1 MKKFLLIALGIL
13 TIGITTNAQD
23 ADDSKVKRKAK
34 TAAQKTKQGAKTV
47 GRKTGEV
54 ASKGKSKVV
63 DKEFDGKV
71 GPDGQT
77 IYIDKNDDLYW
88 KDDRGFKYYIS
99 EAELKGKPA
108 EKD

>member
-1 MKKFLLIALGIL
+1 MMCGALVIAASA
-13 TIGITTNAQD
+13 NAQD
-23 ADDSKVKRKAK
+23 DDSKVKRKAK
-34 TAAQKTKQGAKTV
+34 TAAHKTKEGAKTV
-47 GRKTGEV
+47 GRKTSEV

-63 DKEFDGKV
+63 DKEYDSKV

-99 EAELKGKPA
+99 ETDLKDKPVKA
-108 EKD
+108 D